1 MPDKAIDV
9 LDEAASKVRLKT
21 FTAPPDIKE
30 MEDEINALEKEK
42 EAAIKTEEFER
53 AGSVKKKQ
61 DEIKERLKIAKAG
74 WKAKNSEDT
83 QVVEEEDIADTV
95 SNWTGIPV
103 RRLQEEE
110 GQRLKNMENI
120 LHERV
125 IGQDEAVKALS
136 KAIRRGRVGLK
147 DPKRPIGSFLFLG
160 PTGVGKTELSKALS
174 NVLFGE
180 DDAVIRVDM
189 SEYME
194 KHSVSKIIGS
204 PPGYVGYDEG
214 GQLCE
219 KIRRKPYCVILFDE
233 IEKAHPD
240 VFNILL
246 QVLDDGHI
254 TDAQGRRV
262 DFKNT
267 VIIMTSNAGARSITS
282 PKKLGFSQSDD
293 SGIQDYED
301 IKKGVMEEVK
311 RIFRPEFLN
320 RIDDIIVFHPLDREN
335 VKKIARLMFNELK
348 TRVKSNMGIDMSI
361 TDQALEKLTETGFDP
376 TYGARPLRRAIQSQI
391 EDLFAE
397 NILDGKFKEGGEV
410 TVCVKDG
417 KIMIK

>member
-1 MPDKAIDV
+1 M
-9 LDEAASKVRLKT
+9 
-21 FTAPPDIKE
+21 
-30 MEDEINALEKEK
+30 
-42 EAAIKTEEFER
+42 
-53 AGSVKKKQ
+53 
-61 DEIKERLKIAKAG
+61 
-74 WKAKNSEDT
+74 
-83 QVVEEEDIADTV
+83 
-95 SNWTGIPV
+95 
-103 RRLQEEE
+103 
-110 GQRLKNMENI
+110 
-120 LHERV
+120 
-125 IGQDEAVKALS
+125 
-136 KAIRRGRVGLK
+136 
-147 DPKRPIGSFLFLG
+147 
-160 PTGVGKTELSKALS
+160 
-174 NVLFGE
+174 
-180 DDAVIRVDM
+180 
-189 SEYME
+189 
-194 KHSVSKIIGS
+194 
-204 PPGYVGYDEG
+204 
-214 GQLCE
+214 
-219 KIRRKPYCVILFDE
+219 
-233 IEKAHPD
+233 
-240 VFNILL
+240 
-246 QVLDDGHI
+246 
-254 TDAQGRRV
+254 